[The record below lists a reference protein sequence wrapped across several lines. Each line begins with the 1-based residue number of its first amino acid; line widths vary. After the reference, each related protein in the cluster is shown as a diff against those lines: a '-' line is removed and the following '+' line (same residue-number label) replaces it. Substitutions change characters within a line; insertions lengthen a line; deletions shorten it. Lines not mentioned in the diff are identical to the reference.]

1 MKIVTSKQLVS
12 REMWDLVIVL
22 VGYGSNK
29 NRLRL
34 YENVDWTVCHSDPEF
49 LPQRVLIAIKQFSE
63 AER

>member
-1 MKIVTSKQLVS
+1 
-12 REMWDLVIVL
+12 MWDLVIVL